1 MRQEINRSAKPTDFS
16 FARLG
21 FYLASSGR
29 RLGLIESM
37 KDEPIGDITSILGH
51 EPVDAEALLAA
62 VYGELRQMAGK
73 RMQGER
79 PDHTLQPTALVHEV
93 YLRLGGV
100 DSQRWENRRH
110 FFGAAAE
117 AMRRILVDAARSR
130 ARLKRGG
137 PEAQRIEFEE
147 SQIAA
152 PVEDERILLVH
163 DALDRLA
170 AENEPMAQIV
180 KLRFFVGLSNSEIA
194 SLLGIGERTVGR
206 QWSAAKVL
214 LFQQIR
220 EDLDSP
226 ES

>member
-1 MRQEINRSAKPTDFS
+1 MRQAINHSAKLADFS

-37 KDEPIGDITSILGH
+37 KDETIGDITSILGH
-51 EPVDAEALLAA
+51 EPVDAEALLSA

-100 DSQRWENRRH
+100 DSHRWENRRH
-110 FFGAAAE
+110 FFAAAAE
-117 AMRRILVDAARSR
+117 AMRRILVDAARYR

-137 PEAQRIEFEE
+137 PDAKRIELEE

-152 PVEDERILLVH
+152 PFDDDRVLLVH

-170 AENEPMAQIV
+170 EENPSMAQIV
-180 KLRFFVGLSNSEIA
+180 KLRFFVGLDNPEIA
-194 SLLGIGERTVGR
+194 KLLGIGERTVGR

-214 LFQQIR
+214 LFQRIR
-220 EDLDSP
+220 DDLGLHKP
-226 ES
+226 